1 MKNTQAVFL
10 AGRLN
15 EAADDFLLAELRRE
29 GAEGLVPSHGD
40 ILSALLRQDGLPMS
54 AIATKTHRTKSTV
67 SALADRLEKYGY
79 LERRRSSEDARVVGL
94 YLTEKGRAL
103 KPAFSRISD
112 RLSER
117 VCAGFTS
124 EEVRLLEKLLE
135 RALHNF

>member
-29 GAEGLVPSHGD
+29 GAQGLVPSHGD
-40 ILSALLRQDGLPMS
+40 ILSALFREDGMPMS
-54 AIATKTHRTKSTV
+54 AIAAKTHRTKSTV
-67 SALADRLEKYGY
+67 SALADRLEKSGY
-79 LERRRSSEDARVVGL
+79 LERRRSSEDARIVGL

>member
-1 MKNTQAVFL
+1 
-10 AGRLN
+10 
-15 EAADDFLLAELRRE
+15 
-29 GAEGLVPSHGD
+29 
-40 ILSALLRQDGLPMS
+40 MS
-54 AIATKTHRTKSTV
+54 AIAAKTHRTKSTV
-67 SALADRLEKYGY
+67 SALADRLEKFGY